1 MEPVKSFSIDR
12 KTWFHGQCGS
22 RLLCQSDNKRCCL
35 GFYLNACGLSDAE
48 IADKSTPLSVFY
60 ENPNSVPDWLIEQIG
75 LAPIHTEI
83 ALHLMDVNDRT
94 MSSAGIGYIMRTE
107 REAKITELFAQA
119 GITVTFTGEY

>member
-1 MEPVKSFSIDR
+1 
-12 KTWFHGQCGS
+12 
-22 RLLCQSDNKRCCL
+22 
-35 GFYLNACGLSDAE
+35 
-48 IADKSTPLSVFY
+48 VFY